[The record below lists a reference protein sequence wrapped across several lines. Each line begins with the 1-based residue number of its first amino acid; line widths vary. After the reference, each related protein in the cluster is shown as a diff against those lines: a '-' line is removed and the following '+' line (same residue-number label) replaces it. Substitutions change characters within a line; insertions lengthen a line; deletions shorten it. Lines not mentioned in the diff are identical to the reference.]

1 MDENISFYN
10 AAAPHA
16 VNEREDDTY
25 ILAIES
31 SCDETSAAVVRNGR
45 DVLSNIIASQIDIHK
60 LYGGVVPEIASDR
73 QIQNLIKWTLYAL
86 LTVRGW
92 SARSLWEYRQQ
103 KQ

>member
-31 SCDETSAAVVRNGR
+31 SVQTRLRQPLCVTEET
-45 DVLSNIIASQIDIHK
+45 
-60 LYGGVVPEIASDR
+60 YF
-73 QIQNLIKWTLYAL
+73 LI
-86 LTVRGW
+86 
-92 SARSLWEYRQQ
+92 
-103 KQ
+103 